1 MEFAYHSPPP
11 PLAAAIRTIWTAR
24 GTREEFATP
33 EPIVP
38 DGCVELIFNLG
49 DPFVDAATGLKQPR
63 DLLAGQMTGPVVAL
77 PTGRV
82 DLLGVRFHPGRA
94 GAAFRTAM
102 WRLQDQLIAASGVA
116 AGLDRLA
123 DELGNT
129 PRAARLPRLS
139 TALTRLLN
147 PVDPSRV
154 ALVDAA
160 LTQIAATDGNLSIER
175 LARRLGRTRRHLERQ
190 FQDHVGL
197 GAKHVARI
205 ARVHAA
211 LRLVADET
219 LSGADIAAACGYSD
233 QAHLIR
239 DCKALTGRTPARLG
253 TTASLARLMRHSCH
267 FPAAVQN

>member
-1 MEFAYHSPPP
+1 MTFAYHPPP
-11 PLAAAIRTIWTAR
+11 PALAPAIRTIWTAS

-49 DPFVDAATGLKQPR
+49 DPFVDAGTGLEQPR

-82 DLLGVRFHPGRA
+82 DLLGVRFRPGRA
-94 GAAFRTAM
+94 GAALRTAM

-116 AGLDRLA
+116 AGVDRLA
-123 DELGNT
+123 DDLRT
-129 PRAARLPRLS
+129 VPHAARLSHLS
-139 TALTRLLN
+139 SALAHQLHL
-147 PVDPSRV
+147 VDPSRV
-154 ALVDAA
+154 AHVDAA
-160 LTQIAATDGNLSIER
+160 LVAIARTGGRVAIDA
-175 LARRLGRTRRHLERQ
+175 LARRLGISRRHLERQ
-190 FQDHVGL
+190 FEEHVGL

-211 LRLVADET
+211 LKLLADED

-253 TTASLARLMRHSCH
+253 TTTSLAALMRSKT
-267 FPAAVQN
+267 PQL